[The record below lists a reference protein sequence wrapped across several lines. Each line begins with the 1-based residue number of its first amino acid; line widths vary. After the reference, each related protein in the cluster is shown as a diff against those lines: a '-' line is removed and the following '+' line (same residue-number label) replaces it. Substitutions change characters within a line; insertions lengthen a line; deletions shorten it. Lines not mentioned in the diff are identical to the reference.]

1 MVALRIG
8 AAQIIKQASALAN
21 HFQQSPTGTVVF
33 DVGLQVL
40 GQFVD
45 ACGEHGNLYVGR
57 PGVLRV
63 ELKLFRD
70 FGFLCDS
77 NHDVFF
83 SLFGTTLV
91 SLAMRIETVKLFLT
105 ET

>member
-1 MVALRIG
+1 
-8 AAQIIKQASALAN
+8 
-21 HFQQSPTGTVVF
+21 
-33 DVGLQVL
+33 VGLQVL

-77 NHDVFF
+77 NHDVFC
-83 SLFGTTLV
+83 
-91 SLAMRIETVKLFLT
+91 
-105 ET
+105 